1 MTARSVAASR
11 PLALARCGLIALF
24 FGATALAGCG
34 KTGELEQPAPMFG
47 AHAKADYA
55 AKKKA
60 EAEARAREDAA
71 RKARP
76 APATVV
82 EDPTN
87 EPLTQAPY
95 TPAIPNPTGN
105 PRGGQPASSLGDAST
120 TPHS

>member
-1 MTARSVAASR
+1 MIARPIPFAR
-11 PLALARCGLIALF
+11 LAMIALF

-47 AHAKADYA
+47 AQAKADYA

-60 EAEARAREDAA
+60 EAAERARQDAA
-71 RKARP
+71 RKAQPQP
-76 APATVV
+76 ASVV

-87 EPLTQAPY
+87 QPLTQAPY

-105 PRGGQPASSLGDAST
+105 PRDGAPASSLGDAST
-120 TPHS
+120 TPHP

>member
-1 MTARSVAASR
+1 MISQSVKLSR
-11 PLALARCGLIALF
+11 LGMIALF

-34 KTGELEQPAPMFG
+34 LPGQLDQPAPLYG
-47 AHAKADYA
+47 SQAKADYA

-60 EAEARAREDAA
+60 EAEERARQDAA
-71 RKARP
+71 RKAQP

-87 EPLTQAPY
+87 QPLTQAPY

-105 PRGGQPASSLGDAST
+105 PRAGAPASSLGDTGT

>member
-1 MTARSVAASR
+1 MTARPASIAR
-11 PLALARCGLIALF
+11 LGLAALF
-24 FGATALAGCG
+24 FGAVALSGCG
-34 KTGELEQPAPMFG
+34 KTGELEQPAPLFG
-47 AHAKADYA
+47 SQAKADYA

-60 EAEARAREDAA
+60 EAEQRAREDAA

-87 EPLTQAPY
+87 QPLTQAPY
-95 TPAIPNPTGN
+95 TPQIPNPTGN
-105 PRGGQPASSLGDAST
+105 PRGGQPASSLGDAGT